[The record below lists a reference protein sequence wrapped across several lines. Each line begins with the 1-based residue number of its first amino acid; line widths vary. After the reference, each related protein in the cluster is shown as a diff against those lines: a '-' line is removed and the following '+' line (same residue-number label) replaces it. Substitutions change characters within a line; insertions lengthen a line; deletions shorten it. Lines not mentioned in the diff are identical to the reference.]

1 MCCLIICFSGT
12 AKNKPAVS
20 YITDETG
27 NQLAVQVDLTSVCVE
42 PFNEGDDEN
51 IDVVN
56 MGTQGSDRGT
66 LEGEDKTDDDN
77 GDEEEDEEYEID
89 DDDDDDEEEEEEDEE
104 EEEEEKDSM
113 RMTPVNT
120 TDDEHD
126 SEANISDAEDVNWG
140 SAQKRT
146 RQKKRPKV
154 NQVTTVDDEG
164 GAGTSIVAYFYL

>member
-1 MCCLIICFSGT
+1 M
-12 AKNKPAVS
+12 
-20 YITDETG
+20 
-27 NQLAVQVDLTSVCVE
+27 DLTSVCVE

-56 MGTQGSDRGT
+56 MGTEGSDRGT
-66 LEGEDKTDDDN
+66 LEGEDKTDDGN

-89 DDDDDDEEEEEEDEE
+89 DDDDDDDDEEEEE
-104 EEEEEKDSM
+104 EEEEEKDRM

-146 RQKKRPKV
+146 RLKKRPKV
-154 NQVTTVDDEG
+154 NQVTTLDAEG
-164 GAGTSIVAYFYL
+164 GAGTSVVAYF

>member
-1 MCCLIICFSGT
+1 M
-12 AKNKPAVS
+12 
-20 YITDETG
+20 
-27 NQLAVQVDLTSVCVE
+27 DLTSVCVE

-56 MGTQGSDRGT
+56 MGTEGSDRGT

-89 DDDDDDEEEEEEDEE
+89 DDDDDDDD

-154 NQVTTVDDEG
+154 NQVTTVDAEG
-164 GAGTSIVAYFYL
+164 GAGTSVVAYFYL

>member
-1 MCCLIICFSGT
+1 M
-12 AKNKPAVS
+12 
-20 YITDETG
+20 
-27 NQLAVQVDLTSVCVE
+27 DLTSVCVE

-56 MGTQGSDRGT
+56 MGTEGSDRGT

-77 GDEEEDEEYEID
+77 GDEEYEIDDD
-89 DDDDDDEEEEEEDEE
+89 DDDDDDEEEEEEDDDDDDE

-113 RMTPVNT
+113 RMTLVNT

-154 NQVTTVDDEG
+154 NQVTTVDAEG
-164 GAGTSIVAYFYL
+164 GAGTSVVAYFYL

>member
-1 MCCLIICFSGT
+1 M
-12 AKNKPAVS
+12 
-20 YITDETG
+20 
-27 NQLAVQVDLTSVCVE
+27 DLTSVCVE

-56 MGTQGSDRGT
+56 MGTEGSDRGT

-89 DDDDDDEEEEEEDEE
+89 DDDDDDDEDEEEEEDDDE

-126 SEANISDAEDVNWG
+126 SEDVNWG

-154 NQVTTVDDEG
+154 NQVTTVDAEG
-164 GAGTSIVAYFYL
+164 GAGTSVVAYFYL

>member
-1 MCCLIICFSGT
+1 M
-12 AKNKPAVS
+12 
-20 YITDETG
+20 
-27 NQLAVQVDLTSVCVE
+27 DLTSVCVE

-56 MGTQGSDRGT
+56 METEGSDRVT

-77 GDEEEDEEYEID
+77 SDDEEDEEYEID
-89 DDDDDDEEEEEEDEE
+89 DDDDDDDDDDEE
-104 EEEEEKDSM
+104 EEEEEDDDDDDDEEEKDIR

-140 SAQKRT
+140 SVQKRT
-146 RQKKRPKV
+146 RQKKRPKI
-154 NQVTTVDDEG
+154 NQVTTVDAEG
-164 GAGTSIVAYFYL
+164 GAGTSVLAYWVIPENIHTLPRVA

>member
-1 MCCLIICFSGT
+1 M
-12 AKNKPAVS
+12 
-20 YITDETG
+20 
-27 NQLAVQVDLTSVCVE
+27 DLTSVCVE

-56 MGTQGSDRGT
+56 MGTEGSDRGT

-77 GDEEEDEEYEID
+77 GDEEEDEEYEVD
-89 DDDDDDEEEEEEDEE
+89 DDDDDDEEEEEEE
-104 EEEEEKDSM
+104 DSM

-140 SAQKRT
+140 SAQKRM

-154 NQVTTVDDEG
+154 NQVTTVDAEG
-164 GAGTSIVAYFYL
+164 GAGTSVVAYFYL

>member
-1 MCCLIICFSGT
+1 M
-12 AKNKPAVS
+12 
-20 YITDETG
+20 
-27 NQLAVQVDLTSVCVE
+27 DLTSVCVE

-56 MGTQGSDRGT
+56 MGTEGSDRGT

-77 GDEEEDEEYEID
+77 GDEEEEEDEEYEID
-89 DDDDDDEEEEEEDEE
+89 DDDDEEEE

-113 RMTPVNT
+113 RMTQVNT

-154 NQVTTVDDEG
+154 NQVTTVDPEG
-164 GAGTSIVAYFYL
+164 GAGTSVVAYFYL

>member
-1 MCCLIICFSGT
+1 M
-12 AKNKPAVS
+12 
-20 YITDETG
+20 
-27 NQLAVQVDLTSVCVE
+27 DLTSVCVE

-56 MGTQGSDRGT
+56 MGTEGSDRGT
-66 LEGEDKTDDDN
+66 LEGEDKTDDDS
-77 GDEEEDEEYEID
+77 GDEEEDEEYEIN
-89 DDDDDDEEEEEEDEE
+89 DDDDDDEEEEEEEVED
-104 EEEEEKDSM
+104 EEEEKDSM
-113 RMTPVNT
+113 RMTPVTT

-154 NQVTTVDDEG
+154 NQVTTVDAEG
-164 GAGTSIVAYFYL
+164 GAGTSVVAYFYL